1 MWDGHSNLRNNA
13 KMYIELN
20 KKRIFLWILNKKVTL
35 CHETS
40 LNQIYRNVL
49 ESKQRMRQLPI
60 LTQTFVPDIAAR
72 WKMRKCTGRRL
83 KCWIQTKIFIKYQQV
98 LFYLFYFTSKFS
110 LMFLKCFCVLSQSF
124 IQAFAP
130 YFIFTLPM
138 IKFNIYTSDY
148 LHPHMGVY
156 FV

>member
-1 MWDGHSNLRNNA
+1 MSEGHSFPGNIA

-20 KKRIFLWILNKKVTL
+20 KIEIFQWNLNKKGTL

-60 LTQTFVPDIAAR
+60 FTQTFVPDIAAR

-83 KCWIQTKIFIKYQQV
+83 KC
-98 LFYLFYFTSKFS
+98 
-110 LMFLKCFCVLSQSF
+110 
-124 IQAFAP
+124 
-130 YFIFTLPM
+130 
-138 IKFNIYTSDY
+138 
-148 LHPHMGVY
+148 
-156 FV
+156 